1 MNKII
6 KNIMLLS
13 FLSLGAF
20 NVSTSLKNNVNGFD
34 EIAED
39 LFINQSKL
47 INLKAANDNSK
58 DVQTSKMFIQNGVT
72 SEGKKCLRFAVALKG
87 NIDSL
92 AFQRG
97 HVEGKEDVDIKS
109 VSAIYKAIEA
119 NGKVYYYSPSSNSDD
134 GLTTDET
141 YAGDYYWACYTIR
154 YLSEDFNTSNIPMT
168 LLINGEQTVT
178 RKASL
183 AESIYGSHT
192 HNYTKYLYN
201 DTTHYKTCS
210 LCGTID
216 ETSYEKHSFEITPTF
231 NKTYNVGDAFIK
243 NDLSLSESCICHKE
257 LENVNFTYLKTP
269 TTIAFGDSVIVKIN
283 GEVKKIVLPTND
295 RIDMTL
301 KTNNPNLQFGGGNA
315 GVVGKDTDFRFKEEY
330 EIVDGKFKA
339 IEPQGNYPYGNVFIN
354 IDINITQNPYIEFPI
369 EIVNEASVRL
379 FLSTSNNYVKQ
390 DGVIGSYEQELKKT
404 MDLVIDGETIDYND
418 ITLKAL
424 PQSAIDELNK
434 SSKDDLKSHI
444 YFTFYEYELITKK
457 LSSGTHNIRLN
468 FKNGYADTGAASID
482 SSQPCV
488 GCINYL
494 RYETLTGFDTIAG
507 TTNYI
512 ELEDNTIVDYGSGKN
527 VSGGIITP
535 DSKLKIKKTEM
546 GTYKFGSTEY
556 QTYEEAYEVAYA
568 AATNAGK
575 IMVTNARGN
584 DFLASIDGTGAS
596 FTINLKDIYS
606 SKKELYLCGA
616 SNFVTVMK
624 SWMPYQ
630 IDDMNLKDFMTV
642 EVNGKEIELAD
653 NLILPGIGDGTSG
666 SHAYWTNWA
675 LLNLGVI
682 ELDTTLDINTIKFT
696 VSIDKALNEE
706 GKYKYL
712 YNQNEN
718 GEGGMYAFG
727 QYDYVMLKDIAY

>member
-20 NVSTSLKNNVNGFD
+20 NFSTSPKNNVSGFE

-39 LFINQSKL
+39 LLANQSKL
-47 INLKAANDNSK
+47 INLKAANNNSK

-154 YLSEDFNTSNIPMT
+154 YLSDDFNTSNIPMT

-183 AESIYGSHT
+183 AESVYGTHT
-192 HNYTKYLYN
+192 HNYANYLYN
-201 DTTHYKTCS
+201 DTNHYKTCS

-216 ETSYEKHSFEITPTF
+216 ETSYEAHSFELTPAF
-231 NKTYNVGDAFIK
+231 SKSYNVGDTFEK
-243 NDLSLSESCICHKE
+243 GDLSLSQTCICHKE
-257 LENVNFTYLKTP
+257 LKSVNFTYLKTP
-269 TTIAFGDSVIVKIN
+269 STIAFGDRVIVKIN

-295 RIDMTL
+295 RKNMSKSDTTI
-301 KTNNPNLQFGGGNA
+301 KYGGGNA
-315 GVVGKDTDFRFKEEY
+315 GIVGKDTNFKFKEEY

-354 IDINITQNPYIEFPI
+354 IDMFVTNNPYMEFPI
-369 EIVNEASVRL
+369 EIANDASVRL
-379 FLSTSNNYVKQ
+379 FLSTSNNYTKQ
-390 DGVIGSYEQELKKT
+390 DDVIGSYEQELKKT

-444 YFTFYEYELITKK
+444 YFTFYEYELVTKK
-457 LSSGTHNIRLN
+457 LSRGSHSIRLN

-482 SSQPCV
+482 TNQPCV

-494 RYETLTGFDTIAG
+494 RYETLTEFGEVPGATS
-507 TTNYI
+507 YI
-512 ELEDNTIVDYGSGKN
+512 ELEDNTMVDYGSGTKLDGSS
-527 VSGGIITP
+527 VTP
-535 DSKLKIKKTEM
+535 GSKLKITKTYN
-546 GTYKFGSTEY
+546 GTYKYGSTEY
-556 QTYEEAYEVAYA
+556 QSYEEAYEAAYNNNSTSP
-568 AATNAGK
+568 ATK
-575 IMVTNARGN
+575 EMVPTARGK

-596 FTINLKDIYS
+596 FTINLRDVYT

-616 SNFVTVMK
+616 SNFATEMNGWVPK
-624 SWMPYQ
+624 K

-642 EVNGKEIELAD
+642 EVNGKQIELVD
-653 NLILPGIGDGTSG
+653 DLILPGIGDGS
-666 SHAYWTNWA
+666 SENNLYWTNWT

-682 ELDTTLDINTIKFT
+682 ELDTTLDVNTIKFT
-696 VSIDKALNEE
+696 VSIDNALNEE
-706 GKYKYL
+706 GKYKYIHK
-712 YNQNEN
+712 QN
-718 GEGGMYAFG
+718 MYAFG
-727 QYDYVMLKDIAY
+727 QYDYVMLKDAAD

>member
-20 NVSTSLKNNVNGFD
+20 NFSTSPKNNVSGFE

-39 LFINQSKL
+39 LLANQSKL
-47 INLKAANDNSK
+47 INLKAANDNNENVEVS
-58 DVQTSKMFIQNGVT
+58 QMFIQNGVT
-72 SEGKKCLRFAVALKG
+72 SEGKNCLRFAVALKG
-87 NIDSL
+87 DIDSL

-97 HVEGKEDVDIKS
+97 HVDGKKDVDAKS
-109 VSAIYKAIEA
+109 VTAIYKAIEA
-119 NGKVYYYSPSSNSDD
+119 NGKAYYYNPSSNSDD

-141 YAGDYYWACYTIR
+141 YAGEYYWTCYTIR
-154 YLSEDFNTSNIPMT
+154 YLSDDFNTSNIPMT
-168 LLINGEQTVT
+168 LLINGEKTVT

-183 AESIYGSHT
+183 AESIYGTHT
-192 HNYTKYLYN
+192 HNYANYLYN
-201 DTTHYKTCS
+201 DTNHYKSCS

-216 ETSYEKHSFEITPTF
+216 DTSYEAHSFELTPTF
-231 NKTYNVGDAFIK
+231 NKTYNVGDTFEK
-243 NDLSLSESCICHKE
+243 GNLSLSKTCICHKE
-257 LENVNFTYLKTP
+257 LESVNFTYLKTP
-269 TTIAFGDSVIVKIN
+269 TTIVFGDSVIVKVN
-283 GEVKKIVLPTND
+283 NEVKKIVLPTND
-295 RIDMTL
+295 RINMTL

-354 IDINITQNPYIEFPI
+354 IDMNIKQNPYIEFPI

-379 FLSTSNNYVKQ
+379 FLSTSNNYTKQ
-390 DGVIGSYEQELKKT
+390 DGVIGSYEQELKRT

-444 YFTFYEYELITKK
+444 YFTFYEYELVTKK
-457 LSSGTHNIRLN
+457 LSSGSHSIRLN

-482 SSQPCV
+482 TDQPCV

-494 RYETLTGFDTIAG
+494 RYETLTEFTGDTS
-507 TTNYI
+507 YI
-512 ELEDNTIVDYGSGKN
+512 ELEDNTMVDYGSGT
-527 VSGGIITP
+527 SLAGASITP
-535 DSKLKIKKTEM
+535 ESKLKITKTET
-546 GTYKFGSTEY
+546 GTYKYGSTEY
-556 QTYEEAYEVAYA
+556 QTHEEAYKAAYEK
-568 AATNAGK
+568 ATDGAK
-575 IMVTNARGN
+575 TMVTNARGN

-596 FTINLKDIYS
+596 FTINLRDVYS

-616 SNFVTVMK
+616 SNFATEMEGWK
-624 SWMPYQ
+624 PAK

-642 EVNGKEIELAD
+642 EVNGKQIELAD
-653 NLILPGIGDGTSG
+653 DLILPGIGDGTSG
-666 SHAYWTNWA
+666 SHTYWTNWA
-675 LLNLGVI
+675 LLNLGAI
-682 ELDTTLDINTIKFT
+682 ELDTTLDVNTIKFT
-696 VSIDKALNEE
+696 VSIDNAL
-706 GKYKYL
+706 
-712 YNQNEN
+712 NEN
-718 GEGGMYAFG
+718 GEYKYIYNKMYAFG

>member
-20 NVSTSLKNNVNGFD
+20 NFSTSPKNNVSGF
-34 EIAED
+34 EETSED
-39 LFINQSKL
+39 LLANQSKL

-72 SEGKKCLRFAVALKG
+72 NDGKKCLRFAVALKG
-87 NIDSL
+87 DIDSL

-97 HVEGKEDVDIKS
+97 HVDGKEDVDAKS
-109 VSAIYKAIEA
+109 VTAIYKAIEA
-119 NGKVYYYSPSSNSDD
+119 NGKAYYYNPSFNSDD

-141 YAGDYYWACYTIR
+141 YAGEYYWACYTIR
-154 YLSEDFNTSNIPMT
+154 YLSDDFNTSNIPMT

-183 AESIYGSHT
+183 AESIYGTHT

-201 DTTHYKTCS
+201 DTNHYKTCS

-216 ETSYEKHSFEITPTF
+216 DTSYEAHSFELTPTF
-231 NKTYNVGDAFIK
+231 NKTYNVGDTFEK
-243 NDLSLSESCICHKE
+243 GDLSLSQTCNCHKE

-283 GEVKKIVLPTND
+283 EEVKKIVLPTND
-295 RIDMTL
+295 RINMTL

-354 IDINITQNPYIEFPI
+354 IDMNIKQNPYIEFPI

-379 FLSTSNNYVKQ
+379 FLSTSNNYTKQ

-434 SSKDDLKSHI
+434 SSKDDLKRHI
-444 YFTFYEYELITKK
+444 YFTFYEYELVTKK
-457 LSSGTHNIRLN
+457 LSRGSHSIRLN
-468 FKNGYADTGAASID
+468 FKNGYANTGAASLD
-482 SSQPCV
+482 TDQPCV

-494 RYETLTGFDTIAG
+494 RYETLTEFIGDTS
-507 TTNYI
+507 YI
-512 ELEDNTIVDYGSGKN
+512 ELEDNIMVDYGSGKN

-535 DSKLKIKKTEM
+535 ESKLKIKKTEI

-556 QTYEEAYEVAYA
+556 QTYEEAYEAAYA
-568 AATNAGK
+568 KATEGAK
-575 IMVTNARGN
+575 TMVANARGN
-584 DFLASIDGTGAS
+584 DFLASIDGTEAS
-596 FTINLKDIYS
+596 FTINLRDVYS

-616 SNFVTVMK
+616 SNFATGMANWK
-624 SWMPYQ
+624 PTK

-642 EVNGKEIELAD
+642 EVNGKQIELAD
-653 NLILPGIGDGTSG
+653 DLILPGIGDGTSG
-666 SHAYWTNWA
+666 SHSYWTNWA

-727 QYDYVMLKDIAY
+727 QYDYVMLKDVAD

>member
-20 NVSTSLKNNVNGFD
+20 NFSTSSKNNVSGFE

-39 LFINQSKL
+39 LLANQSKL
-47 INLKAANDNSK
+47 INLKAANDNNENAE
-58 DVQTSKMFIQNGVT
+58 VSKMFIQNGTT
-72 SEGKKCLRFAVALKG
+72 SEGKNCLRFAVALKG

-97 HVEGKEDVDIKS
+97 HVEGKEDVDAKS
-109 VSAIYKAIEA
+109 VTAIYKAIVA
-119 NGKVYYYSPSSNSDD
+119 NGKAYYYNPSSNNDD

-141 YAGDYYWACYTIR
+141 YAGEYYWACYTIR
-154 YLSEDFNTSNIPMT
+154 YLSDDFVTSNIPMT
-168 LLINGEQTVT
+168 LLINGEKTVT

-183 AESIYGSHT
+183 AESIYGTHA
-192 HNYTKYLYN
+192 HNYANYLYN
-201 DTTHYKTCS
+201 DTNHYKSCS

-216 ETSYEKHSFEITPTF
+216 ETSYEAHSFELKPTF
-231 NKTYNVGDAFIK
+231 NKTYNVGDTFEK
-243 NDLSLSESCICHKE
+243 GDLSLSKTCICHKE
-257 LENVNFTYLKTP
+257 LESVNFAYLKTP
-269 TTIAFGDSVIVKIN
+269 STIAFGDSVIVKVN
-283 GEVKKIVLPTND
+283 DEAKKIVLPTND
-295 RIDMTL
+295 RKNMSKSDTTL
-301 KTNNPNLQFGGGNA
+301 KYGGGNA
-315 GVVGKDTDFRFKEEY
+315 GIVGKDTDFRMKEEY

-339 IEPQGNYPYGNVFIN
+339 IESEEDYPYGNVFIN
-354 IDINITQNPYIEFPI
+354 IDMFVTSSPYMEFPI
-369 EIVNEASVRL
+369 EIANDASVRL
-379 FLSTSNNYVKQ
+379 FLSTSNNYTKQ

-404 MDLVIDGETIDYND
+404 MDLVIDGEIIDYND

-444 YFTFYEYELITKK
+444 YFTFYEYELVTKK

-482 SSQPCV
+482 SAQPCV

-512 ELEDNTIVDYGSGKN
+512 ELEDNTMVDYGSGKN
-527 VSGGIITP
+527 VSSGIITP
-535 DSKLKIKKTEM
+535 ESKLKIKKTEM
-546 GTYKFGSTEY
+546 GTYKYGSTEY
-556 QTYEEAYEVAYA
+556 QTYEEAYEAAYA

-575 IMVTNARGN
+575 TMVENARGN

-596 FTINLKDIYS
+596 FTINLRDVYS

-642 EVNGKEIELAD
+642 EVNGKQIELAD
-653 NLILPGIGDGTSG
+653 DLILPGIGDGTSG

-682 ELDTTLDINTIKFT
+682 ELDTSLDLNTIKFT
-696 VSIDKALNEE
+696 VSIDNALNED

-727 QYDYVMLKDIAY
+727 QYDYVMLKDVAD

>member
-20 NVSTSLKNNVNGFD
+20 NFSTSPKNNVSGFE

-39 LFINQSKL
+39 LLANQSKL
-47 INLKAANDNSK
+47 INLKAANDNNENVEVS
-58 DVQTSKMFIQNGVT
+58 QMFIQNGVT
-72 SEGKKCLRFAVALKG
+72 SEGKNCLRFAVALKG
-87 NIDSL
+87 DIDSL

-97 HVEGKEDVDIKS
+97 HVDGKEDVDAKS
-109 VSAIYKAIEA
+109 VTAIYKAIEA
-119 NGKVYYYSPSSNSDD
+119 NGKAYYYNPSSNSDD

-141 YAGDYYWACYTIR
+141 YAGEYYWACYTIR
-154 YLSEDFNTSNIPMT
+154 YLSDDFNTSNIPMT
-168 LLINGEQTVT
+168 LLINGEKTVT

-183 AESIYGSHT
+183 AESIYGTHT
-192 HNYTKYLYN
+192 HNYANYLYN
-201 DTTHYKTCS
+201 DTNHYKSCS

-216 ETSYEKHSFEITPTF
+216 ETSYEAHSFELTPTF
-231 NKTYNVGDAFIK
+231 NKTYNVGDTFEK
-243 NDLSLSESCICHKE
+243 GNLSLSKTCICHKE
-257 LENVNFTYLKTP
+257 LESVNFTYLKTP
-269 TTIAFGDSVIVKIN
+269 STIAFGDSVVVKVN
-283 GEVKKIVLPTND
+283 DEAKKIVLPTND
-295 RIDMTL
+295 RKNMSKSDTTL
-301 KTNNPNLQFGGGNA
+301 KYGGGFA
-315 GVVGKDTDFRFKEEY
+315 GVVGKDNDFKFKEEY

-339 IEPQGNYPYGNVFIN
+339 IEPQGAYPYGNVFIN
-354 IDINITQNPYIEFPI
+354 IDMNITQNPYIEFPI
-369 EIVNEASVRL
+369 TITNDASVRL
-379 FLSTSNNYVKQ
+379 FLSTSNNYTKQ

-556 QTYEEAYEVAYA
+556 QTYEEAYEAAYA
-568 AATNAGK
+568 AASDAGK
-575 IMVTNARGN
+575 TMVANARGN

-642 EVNGKEIELAD
+642 EVNGKEVELAD

-727 QYDYVMLKDIAY
+727 QYDYVMLKDVAD

>member
-20 NVSTSLKNNVNGFD
+20 NFSTSPKNNVSGFE

-39 LFINQSKL
+39 LLANQSKL
-47 INLKAANDNSK
+47 INLKAANDNNENVEVS
-58 DVQTSKMFIQNGVT
+58 QMFIQNGVT
-72 SEGKKCLRFAVALKG
+72 SEGKNCLRFAVALKG
-87 NIDSL
+87 DIDSL

-97 HVEGKEDVDIKS
+97 HVDGKEDVDAKS
-109 VSAIYKAIEA
+109 VTAIYKAIEA
-119 NGKVYYYSPSSNSDD
+119 NGKAYYYNPSSNSDD

-141 YAGDYYWACYTIR
+141 YAGEYYWACYTIR
-154 YLSEDFNTSNIPMT
+154 YLSDDFNTSNIPMT
-168 LLINGEQTVT
+168 LLINGEKTVT

-183 AESIYGSHT
+183 AESIYGTHT
-192 HNYTKYLYN
+192 HNYANYLYN
-201 DTTHYKTCS
+201 DTNHYKSCS

-216 ETSYEKHSFEITPTF
+216 ETSYEAHSFELTPTF
-231 NKTYNVGDAFIK
+231 NNTYNVGDTFEK
-243 NDLSLSESCICHKE
+243 GNLSLSKTCICHKE
-257 LENVNFTYLKTP
+257 LESVNFTYLKTP
-269 TTIAFGDSVIVKIN
+269 STIAFGDSVVVKVN
-283 GEVKKIVLPTND
+283 DEAKKIVLPTND
-295 RIDMTL
+295 RKNMSKSDTTL
-301 KTNNPNLQFGGGNA
+301 KYGGGNA
-315 GVVGKDTDFRFKEEY
+315 GIVGKDTDFRMKQEY
-330 EIVDGKFKA
+330 EIIDGKFKA
-339 IEPQGNYPYGNVFIN
+339 IESEENYPYGNVFIN
-354 IDINITQNPYIEFPI
+354 IDMFVTSSPYIEFPI
-369 EIVNEASVRL
+369 EIANDASVRL
-379 FLSTSNNYVKQ
+379 FLSTSNNYTKQ

-434 SSKDDLKSHI
+434 SNKDDLKSHI
-444 YFTFYEYELITKK
+444 YFTFYEYELVTKK

-482 SSQPCV
+482 SAQPCV

-507 TTNYI
+507 TTSYI
-512 ELEDNTIVDYGSGKN
+512 ELEDNTMVDYGSGKN

-535 DSKLKIKKTEM
+535 ESKLKIKKTEM

-556 QTYEEAYEVAYA
+556 QTYEEAYEAAYA
-568 AATNAGK
+568 KATEGAK
-575 IMVTNARGN
+575 TMVANARGN
-584 DFLASIDGTGAS
+584 DFLASIDGTEAS
-596 FTINLKDIYS
+596 FTINLRDVYS

-616 SNFVTVMK
+616 SNFATGMANWK
-624 SWMPYQ
+624 PTK

-642 EVNGKEIELAD
+642 EVNGKQIELAD
-653 NLILPGIGDGTSG
+653 DLILPGIGDGTSG
-666 SHAYWTNWA
+666 SHSYWTNWA

-727 QYDYVMLKDIAY
+727 QYDYVMLKDVAD

>member
-20 NVSTSLKNNVNGFD
+20 NFSTSPKNNVSGFE

-39 LFINQSKL
+39 LLANQSKL
-47 INLKAANDNSK
+47 INLKAANDNNENVEVS
-58 DVQTSKMFIQNGVT
+58 QMFIQNGVT
-72 SEGKKCLRFAVALKG
+72 SEGKNCLRFAVALKG
-87 NIDSL
+87 DIDSL

-97 HVEGKEDVDIKS
+97 HVDGKEDVDAKS
-109 VSAIYKAIEA
+109 VTAIYKAIEA
-119 NGKVYYYSPSSNSDD
+119 NGKAYYYNPSSNSDD

-141 YAGDYYWACYTIR
+141 YAGEYYWACYTIR
-154 YLSEDFNTSNIPMT
+154 YLSDDFNTSNIPMT
-168 LLINGEQTVT
+168 LLINGEKTVT

-183 AESIYGSHT
+183 AESIYGTHT
-192 HNYTKYLYN
+192 HNYANYLYN
-201 DTTHYKTCS
+201 DTNHYKSCS

-216 ETSYEKHSFEITPTF
+216 ETSYEAHSFELTPTF
-231 NKTYNVGDAFIK
+231 NKTYNVGDTFEK
-243 NDLSLSESCICHKE
+243 GNLSLSKTCICHKE
-257 LENVNFTYLKTP
+257 LESVNFTYLKTP
-269 TTIAFGDSVIVKIN
+269 STIAFGDSVVVKVN
-283 GEVKKIVLPTND
+283 DEAKKIVLPTND
-295 RIDMTL
+295 RKNMSKSDTTL
-301 KTNNPNLQFGGGNA
+301 KYGGGNA
-315 GVVGKDTDFRFKEEY
+315 GIVGKDTDFRMKQEY
-330 EIVDGKFKA
+330 EIIDGKFKA
-339 IEPQGNYPYGNVFIN
+339 IESEEDYPYGNVFIN
-354 IDINITQNPYIEFPI
+354 IDMFVTSSPYIEFPI
-369 EIVNEASVRL
+369 EIANDASVRL
-379 FLSTSNNYVKQ
+379 FLSTSNNYTKQ

-434 SSKDDLKSHI
+434 SDKDDLKSHI
-444 YFTFYEYELITKK
+444 YFTFYEYELVTKK

-507 TTNYI
+507 TTSYI
-512 ELEDNTIVDYGSGKN
+512 ELEDNTMVDYGSGKN

-546 GTYKFGSTEY
+546 GTYKFESTEY

-642 EVNGKEIELAD
+642 EVNGKEVELAD

-666 SHAYWTNWA
+666 SHSYWTNWA

>member
-20 NVSTSLKNNVNGFD
+20 NVSTSLKNNTNGFD

-47 INLKAANDNSK
+47 INLKAANDNNK

-183 AESIYGSHT
+183 AESIYGTHT
-192 HNYTKYLYN
+192 HNYANYLYDDIN
-201 DTTHYKTCS
+201 HYKTCS

-216 ETSYEKHSFEITPTF
+216 ETSYEAHSFELTPAF
-231 NKTYNVGDAFIK
+231 SKSYNVGDTFEK
-243 NDLSLSESCICHKE
+243 GDLSLSQTCICHKE
-257 LENVNFTYLKTP
+257 LKSVNFTYLKTP

-295 RIDMTL
+295 RKNMSKTDTTL
-301 KTNNPNLQFGGGNA
+301 KYGGGFA
-315 GVVGKDTDFRFKEEY
+315 GVVGKDNDFKFKEEY

-339 IEPQGNYPYGNVFIN
+339 IEPQGAYPYGNVFIN
-354 IDINITQNPYIEFPI
+354 IDMNITKNPYIEFPI

-494 RYETLTGFDTIAG
+494 RYETLTGFGEVPGATS
-507 TTNYI
+507 YI
-512 ELEDNTIVDYGSGKN
+512 ELEDNTMVDYGSGTKLDGSS
-527 VSGGIITP
+527 VTP
-535 DSKLKIKKTEM
+535 ESKLKITKTDN
-546 GTYKFGSTEY
+546 GTYKYGSKEY
-556 QTYEEAYEVAYA
+556 STYEEVYKDAYA
-568 AATNAGK
+568 AATDAGK

-666 SHAYWTNWA
+666 SHTYWTNWA
-675 LLNLGVI
+675 LLNLGAI
-682 ELDTTLDINTIKFT
+682 ELDTTLDVNTIKFT
-696 VSIDKALNEE
+696 VSIDNALNEN
-706 GKYKYL
+706 GDYKYI
-712 YNQNEN
+712 YNN
-718 GEGGMYAFG
+718 MYAFG